1 MWMSELSSRSGLP
14 VPTIKYYL
22 REELLHPGEAVGAT
36 RARYDDSHVRRL
48 RLVRALTEV
57 AGMRLEDV
65 RRVLVA
71 IDDPTLSLHEAIGSA
86 HTRLAPSA
94 DGDFGDAEE
103 WQRVEALLQRHR
115 LGARRDTAPIATGAG
130 RRPVIAGRDWASHRA
145 TRCWTPTPRQWTA
158 DLRAGGRPRSTRDRP
173 RRSSRARRREHPA
186 ARAGAAHAATD
197 RPGKRRRAA
206 ARADPGRRW
215 RRRTVSAEPPTERP

>member
-71 IDDPTLSLHEAIGSA
+71 IDDPSLSFHEAIGSA
-86 HTRLAPSA
+86 HTRLPPVAE
-94 DGDFGDAEE
+94 GDFGAEE
-103 WQRVEALLQRHR
+103 QQRVEDAPAAARV
-115 LGARRDTAPIATGAG
+115 GARRDTAPIGPALAAALAALAG
-130 RRPVIAGRDWASHRA
+130 
-145 TRCWTPTPRQWTA
+145 
-158 DLRAGGRPRSTRDRP
+158 LGRPP
-173 RRSSRARRREHPA
+173 E
-186 ARAGAAHAATD
+186 
-197 RPGKRRRAA
+197 RRAA
-206 ARADPGRRW
+206 GHL
-215 RRRTVSAEPPTERP
+215 RRRPQT